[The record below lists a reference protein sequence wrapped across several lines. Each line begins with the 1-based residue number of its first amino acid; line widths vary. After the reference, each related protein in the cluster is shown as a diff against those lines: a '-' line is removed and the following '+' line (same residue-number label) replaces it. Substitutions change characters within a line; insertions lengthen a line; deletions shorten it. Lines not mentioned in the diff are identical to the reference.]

1 MNAVILGSIGALKAP
16 YYQQG
21 FVDLLNAPSGTGAEL
36 LVDSTR
42 TIVVRIGSDPAF
54 DHFATFVQTTPQLYF
69 PCIHKHISP
78 YGPLGP
84 HGAVTLTE
92 MEYLDPLNSQQQL
105 QASAWIPTALSA
117 MMNQQ
122 AIPVFN
128 QLEHAY
134 SDLIALTRRYYAN
147 HSAPYPFNG
156 PDLQAKNFMIRPGTT
171 DWVFID
177 GLG

>member
-1 MNAVILGSIGALKAP
+1 MNAVPPGSIGALKAP

-21 FVDLLNAPSGTGAEL
+21 FVDLLNAPSGTGTEL
-36 LVDSTR
+36 LVDSAR
-42 TIVVRIGSDPAF
+42 TTVVRIGADPAF

-69 PCIHKHISP
+69 PRIHKHISP
-78 YGPLGP
+78 YGALGP
-84 HGAVTLTE
+84 YGAVTLTE
-92 MEYLDPLNSQQQL
+92 MEYLDLLNSQQRQ

-117 MMNQQ
+117 MMNQK

-128 QLEHAY
+128 QMERAY
-134 SDLIALTRRYYAN
+134 SDLIVVTRHYYAN